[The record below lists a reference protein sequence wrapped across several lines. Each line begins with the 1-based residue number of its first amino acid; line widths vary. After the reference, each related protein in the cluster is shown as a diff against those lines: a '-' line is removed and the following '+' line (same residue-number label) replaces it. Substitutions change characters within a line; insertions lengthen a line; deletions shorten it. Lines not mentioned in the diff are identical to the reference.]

1 MRSCADSRRR
11 TRSSHGKVPAF
22 RQLLYPTTPFF
33 CKQSAFSPS
42 VEPSVRGENAMNRR
56 GSNQLREEAGER
68 SARQICV
75 FQQIIATRQKWT
87 TRRLF
92 TLDCPIRVLT
102 KATIMGNLNQRL
114 TFVIFAFLSLF
125 KEVVGAAELLA

>member
-1 MRSCADSRRR
+1 
-11 TRSSHGKVPAF
+11 
-22 RQLLYPTTPFF
+22 
-33 CKQSAFSPS
+33 
-42 VEPSVRGENAMNRR
+42 GENAMNRR

-68 SARQICV
+68 AARQICV

-114 TFVIFAFLSLF
+114 TFVEFLLSCLYL